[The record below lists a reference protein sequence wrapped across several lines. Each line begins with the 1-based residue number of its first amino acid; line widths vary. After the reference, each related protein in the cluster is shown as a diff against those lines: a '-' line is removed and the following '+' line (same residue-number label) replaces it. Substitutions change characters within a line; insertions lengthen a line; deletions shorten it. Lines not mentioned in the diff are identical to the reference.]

1 MAYPPRTLQ
10 PNRRTI
16 IGGLAAATAGLALTE
31 KAAASTAQDPN
42 FGPNVLV
49 FEAGMPAKV
58 IQAHIDAVFREQER
72 AHFTDAR
79 RAILFKPGRYA
90 VDVNVGFFTQVAG
103 LGVRPDDVTI
113 DGHVHAEADWAD
125 GMALVNF
132 WRSVENCAVRPPD
145 GRDRWA
151 VSQAAP
157 YRRMH
162 LYGDLALDDGGWSSG
177 GFMADC
183 RIEGTVRSGSQQQWF
198 TRNTHLGAWDGANWN
213 MMFMGVP
220 GAPPS
225 RFPEPP
231 HTALPTVP
239 LIREKP
245 FLAVDDRGDWQVMVP
260 PLRKN
265 AAGPSWTAGTYSPR
279 AVPLTRFLIAQ
290 ADTPVKAI
298 NAALAAGRHV
308 LFTPGIYRLSEPLRV
323 IRPGTILLGLGLA
336 TLLAEQG
343 TQAIT
348 VADVDGVTIAG
359 LLIDAGPTMSS
370 VLVEIGPRGSSRDH
384 RGDPTLLSDLF
395 FRVGGAT
402 VGNAD
407 TCLEINSHH
416 VIGDHLWIWR
426 ADHGDR
432 ENGRVHVGWSE
443 SVGNQG
449 LVVNG
454 ADVTVY
460 GLFVEHFRRYQT
472 VWNGERGRTY
482 FYQNEL
488 PYDPPNQAAYM
499 AGGTRGWAAYKVA
512 DTVGVH
518 EAIGMGIYAN
528 FTADPSIVLE
538 SAIAVPRT
546 PGVRIANVTTI
557 SLGGGMGTIAHLV
570 NEAGAAA
577 RPGAIRQTL
586 KRYPPAAETK

>member
-1 MAYPPRTLQ
+1 MAYPTPGLLL
-10 PNRRTI
+10 NRRTVV
-16 IGGLAAATAGLALTE
+16 GGLAAATVGLARSGDAE
-31 KAAASTAQDPN
+31 AAAAPDPD

-49 FEAGMPAKV
+49 FDPAMPPV
-58 IQAHIDAVFREQER
+58 IIQAKLDAVFRAQER
-72 AHFTDAR
+72 AHFTDSR
-79 RAILFKPGRYA
+79 YAILFKPGRYA
-90 VDVNVGFFTQVAG
+90 IDVNLGFFTQIAG

-132 WRSVENCAVRPPD
+132 WRGVENCAVRPPD

-198 TRNTHLGAWDGANWN
+198 TRNTHLRGWAGSNWN
-213 MMFMGVP
+213 MMFMGVA

-231 HTALPTVP
+231 HTTLPTVP

-245 FLAVDDRGDWQVMVP
+245 FLALDAAAAWQVMVP
-260 PLRKN
+260 RLRRGAIGVSWD
-265 AAGPSWTAGTYSPR
+265 AAARKPD
-279 AVPLTRFLIAQ
+279 AVPLSRFLVARPDMPT
-290 ADTPVKAI
+290 AAI
-298 NAALAAGRHV
+298 NAALADGRHV
-308 LFTPGIYRLSEPLRV
+308 LFTPGIYRLREPIRV
-323 IRPGTILLGLGLA
+323 VRPDTILLGLGLA
-336 TLLAEQG
+336 TLLAEGG
-343 TQAIT
+343 TQAIQA
-348 VADVDGVTIAG
+348 ADVGGVTIAG

-370 VLVEIGPRGSSRDH
+370 VLVQIGPRGSSRDH
-384 RGDPTLLSDLF
+384 RAAPTLLADLF
-395 FRVGGAT
+395 FRVGGAN

-432 ENGRVHVGWSE
+432 EGGRVHVGWSE

-454 ADVTVY
+454 NDVTLY

-472 VWNGERGRTY
+472 LWNGERGHTY

-488 PYDPPNQAAYM
+488 PYDPPNQAEYM
-499 AGGTRGWAAYKVA
+499 AGKTRGWAAYKVA
-512 DTVGVH
+512 DTVRTH
-518 EAIGMGIYAN
+518 QATGMGIYAN
-528 FTADPSIVLE
+528 FTADPRIVLD
-538 SAIAVPRT
+538 SAVEVPRT
-546 PGVRIANVTTI
+546 TGVRIANVTTI
-557 SLGGGMGTIAHLV
+557 SLGGGKGTIAHLV
-570 NEAGAAA
+570 NDAGAAA

-586 KRYPPAAETK
+586 TRYPPIEEAK